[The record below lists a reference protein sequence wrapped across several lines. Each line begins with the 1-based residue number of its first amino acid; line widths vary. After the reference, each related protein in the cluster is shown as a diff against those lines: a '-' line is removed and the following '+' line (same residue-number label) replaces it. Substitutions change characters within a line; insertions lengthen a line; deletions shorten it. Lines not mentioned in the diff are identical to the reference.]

1 MKDLDLK
8 ELEEEKTRLGK
19 KLTYQQ
25 RLFCEKYIETKGNG
39 TEAARLAGYSAKTA
53 AQQASRLLKN
63 VNILA
68 YTRVL
73 QKLLLK
79 QTGLSKESVLL
90 DLLEVKNRCMQAV
103 PNMKWDY
110 DEHKYKET
118 GEFVFDSK
126 GAISSLDK
134 ISKMCG
140 FDGKNSDDEN
150 PKNEINIV
158 ITGDK
163 E

>member
-1 MKDLDLK
+1 MK
-8 ELEEEKTRLGK
+8 ELEKEKTKIGK

-25 RLFCEKYIETKGNG
+25 KLFCEKYIECKGKG
-39 TEAARLAGYSAKTA
+39 AEAARLAGYSEKTA

-73 QKLLLK
+73 QKMLLK

-90 DLLEVKNRCMQAV
+90 DLLEIKDRCMQAV
-103 PNMKWDY
+103 PNVEWDY
-110 DEHKYKET
+110 SKHAYVET

-140 FDGKNSDDEN
+140 FDGKDSDNE
-150 PKNEINIV
+150 KNNKTEINIV

>member
-1 MKDLDLK
+1 MEKLDLK
-8 ELEEEKTRLGK
+8 ELEKEKTRLGK

-25 RLFCEKYIETKGNG
+25 KLFCEKYIEAKGNG
-39 TEAARLAGYSAKTA
+39 TAAARLAGYSEKTA

-90 DLLEVKNRCMQAV
+90 DLLEVKDRCMQAV
-103 PNMKWDY
+103 PVKEWDY
-110 DEHKYKET
+110 SEHAYKET
-118 GEFVFDSK
+118 GEYMFDSK

-140 FDGKNSDDEN
+140 FDSKDSEDEGS
-150 PKNEINIV
+150 KTEINIV

>member
-1 MKDLDLK
+1 MEKLEK
-8 ELEEEKTRLGK
+8 ERIEIGK

-25 RLFCEKYIETKGNG
+25 KLFCEKYIECKGNA
-39 TEAARLAGYSAKTA
+39 TEAARLAGYSKKTA

-68 YTRVL
+68 YTHVL

-79 QTGLSKESVLL
+79 KTGLSKESVLL
-90 DLLEVKNRCMQAV
+90 DLLEIKDRCMQAV
-103 PNMKWDY
+103 PNVEWDY
-110 DEHKYKET
+110 DEHAYKET

-140 FDGKNSDDEN
+140 FDKKNSDDEN
-150 PKNEINIV
+150 NENEINIV

>member
-1 MKDLDLK
+1 MK
-8 ELEEEKTRLGK
+8 ELEKEKTRLGK

-25 RLFCEKYIETKGNG
+25 KLFCEKYIETKGKG

-103 PNMKWDY
+103 PNMEWDY

-140 FDGKNSDDEN
+140 FDGKSSDDEN
-150 PKNEINIV
+150 PENEINIV